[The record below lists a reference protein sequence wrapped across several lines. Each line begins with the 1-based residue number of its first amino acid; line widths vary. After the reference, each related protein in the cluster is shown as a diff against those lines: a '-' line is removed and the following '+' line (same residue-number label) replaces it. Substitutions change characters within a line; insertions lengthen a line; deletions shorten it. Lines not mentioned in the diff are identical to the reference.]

1 MEYGYVKRHYGNKKG
16 AKMQVKSK
24 PFHYVSSDGYDIYVG
39 KNNYQNDELT
49 FKFATG
55 NDWCRG
61 AVHGGVQRLYAPHR
75 RGSHGGRLRR
85 AAGGAAA

>member
-39 KNNYQNDELT
+39 KT
-49 FKFATG
+49 TT
-55 NDWCRG
+55 RMM
-61 AVHGGVQRLYAPHR
+61 
-75 RGSHGGRLRR
+75 S
-85 AAGGAAA
+85 

>member
-1 MEYGYVKRHYGNKKG
+1 
-16 AKMQVKSK
+16 MQVKSK

-55 NDWCRG
+55 NDWWFHAKKMPG
-61 AVHGGVQRLYAPHR
+61 SHVVVKTKDGDPAGPHL
-75 RGSHGGRLRR
+75 RGSRQSCRLLFQGTHCPQGGN
-85 AAGGAAA
+85 

>member
-1 MEYGYVKRHYGNKKG
+1 MPWTLPLRRATFSQIKEELMEYGYVKRHYGNKKG

-49 FKFATG
+49 FKF
-55 NDWCRG
+55 C
-61 AVHGGVQRLYAPHR
+61 HR
-75 RGSHGGRLRR
+75 K
-85 AAGGAAA
+85 